1 MCIAFTSVA
10 DKYHQETLTT
20 TILFVV
26 LLLVVVVVVVFIAA
40 VVVERM
46 PIVGSISC
54 SNSTCNYYNIIMAEE
69 VVLEVA
75 VVEVALLL
83 A

>member
-1 MCIAFTSVA
+1 MWQLNSIKKV
-10 DKYHQETLTT
+10 
-20 TILFVV
+20 VV
-26 LLLVVVVVVVFIAA
+26 LKLVVVVVVFVVA

-54 SNSTCNYYNIIMAEE
+54 INRSTCNSSYNIIMAEV
-69 VVLEVA
+69 VVLEVT
-75 VVEVALLL
+75 VVKVALLL